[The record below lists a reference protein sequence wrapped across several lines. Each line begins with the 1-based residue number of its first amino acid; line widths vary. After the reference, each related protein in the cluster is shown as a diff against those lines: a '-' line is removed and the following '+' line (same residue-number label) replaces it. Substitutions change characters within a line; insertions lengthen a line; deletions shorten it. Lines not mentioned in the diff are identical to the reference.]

1 MTDVGF
7 VVPASAPWTPSVG
20 SALRGASH
28 LHGSNAPQTPV
39 ASVEGPSAV
48 GYLSALGSAALALA
62 GGFRASRRRTARMHK
77 ASVVSLQAK
86 VGDSIPNI
94 GLDKGFPPEKV
105 PLFDYCKGKKVV
117 LVGLP
122 GAFTPT

>member
-7 VVPASAPWTPSVG
+7 VVPASAPWTQSAS
-20 SALRGASH
+20 SALRGATH
-28 LHGSNAPQTPV
+28 LHASIAPQKPV
-39 ASVEGPSAV
+39 ASTEGPSGL
-48 GYLSALGSAALALA
+48 GYLGALGSAALAVAA
-62 GGFRASRRRTARMHK
+62 GVRASRRRAPRVQK
-77 ASVVSLQAK
+77 ASVVSLKAK
-86 VGDSIPNI
+86 VGEAIPNI